1 MTSED
6 HFSCGVFLGMMVDFI
21 EEFCIWVGKGT
32 YNGLTFLIG
41 SSVYIDEVHLD
52 MRRLCALA
60 VWSGRLFAFWRY
72 GKKESAWNG
81 DVCWV
86 KKLPSIQIDFAS
98 LHQSYSGTIF
108 CNGSL
113 VKGAFCVELEVNA
126 D

>member
-1 MTSED
+1 VTARATIGACIPLQACFLNREAMTSED

-72 GKKESAWNG
+72 GKKESA
-81 DVCWV
+81 
-86 KKLPSIQIDFAS
+86 
-98 LHQSYSGTIF
+98 
-108 CNGSL
+108 
-113 VKGAFCVELEVNA
+113 
-126 D
+126 